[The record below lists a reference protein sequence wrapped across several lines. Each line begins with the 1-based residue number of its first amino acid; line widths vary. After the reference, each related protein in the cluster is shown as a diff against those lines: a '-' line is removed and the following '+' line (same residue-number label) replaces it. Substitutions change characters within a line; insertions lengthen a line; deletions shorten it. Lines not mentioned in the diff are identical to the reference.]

1 MYLNPARY
9 EELNREVADLME
21 TYGVD
26 EYPLD
31 VFALAGRMGIVL
43 RSYSSVPRAKLSLLK
58 DASKDAFTIAPCD
71 YEVDTT
77 FICYDQDANR
87 GRLRQSIA
95 HEIAHIWLE
104 HPSDKEPY
112 ETEAEYFAAY
122 LLAPIPVIIKLR
134 LGSVW
139 EVKDHFNVSFEAARI
154 ALERAHNRCRCGKPG
169 FEYEYRI
176 IDMYSAEGGGHLEI
190 A

>member
-1 MYLNPARY
+1 MYLGSSRY

-43 RSYSSVPRAKLSLLK
+43 RSYSSIPLAKRVAFQ
-58 DASKDAFTIAPCD
+58 DVSKDAFTIAPGE

-77 FICYDQDANR
+77 FICYNQDINK
-87 GRLRQSIA
+87 GRLMQSIA

-104 HPSDKEPY
+104 HPSDEEPY

-122 LLAPIPVIIKLR
+122 LLAPIPIIINLR
-134 LGSVW
+134 LDSVW
-139 EVKDHFNVSFEAARI
+139 EVQENFGVSFEAARI
-154 ALERAHNRCRCGKPG
+154 ALERAHNRCRCGKAG
-169 FEYEYRI
+169 FEYEYEI
-176 IDMYSAEGGGHLEI
+176 ISMYSLKGGGHLES

>member
-1 MYLNPARY
+1 MYLNPSRY

-21 TYGVD
+21 AYGVD

-31 VFALAGRMGIVL
+31 VFALAGRMRIAL
-43 RSYSSVPRAKLSLLK
+43 RSYSSVPHAKLSLFQSV
-58 DASKDAFTIAPCD
+58 SKDAFTIAPGE
-71 YEVDTT
+71 YEVNTT
-77 FICYDQDANR
+77 FICYDQDANK

-104 HPSDKEPY
+104 HPSDEEPY

-122 LLAPIPVIIKLR
+122 LLAPIPVIIRLR
-134 LGSVW
+134 LSSVW
-139 EVKDHFNVSFEAARI
+139 EVQDHFDVSFEAARI
-154 ALERAHNRCRCGKPG
+154 ALERACNRCRCGKPG
-169 FEYEYRI
+169 FGYEYEI
-176 IDMYSAEGGGHLEI
+176 IGMYEAEGGGRLEI

>member
-1 MYLNPARY
+1 MYLEPSRY
-9 EELNREVADLME
+9 EELNREVADLIE
-21 TYGVD
+21 TYD
-26 EYPLD
+26 ACAYPLD

-43 RSYSSVPRAKLSLLK
+43 RSYSSIPFAERSAFQNI
-58 DASKDAFTIAPCD
+58 SKDAFTIASGE

-77 FICYDQDANR
+77 FICYNQNMNG

-104 HPSDKEPY
+104 HPNDKDPF

-122 LLAPIPVIIKLR
+122 LLAPIPLIIKLR
-134 LGSVW
+134 LASVL
-139 EVKDHFNVSFEAARI
+139 EVKERFGVSFEAARI
-154 ALERAHNRCRCGKPG
+154 SLERAGNRCRCGKAG
-169 FEYEYRI
+169 FEYEYGI
-176 IDMYSAEGGGHLEI
+176 INMYNLKGGGCLEI

>member
-1 MYLNPARY
+1 MYLGSSKY

-21 TYGVD
+21 AYGVD

-31 VFALAGRMGIVL
+31 VFSLAGRMGIVL
-43 RSYSSVPRAKLSLLK
+43 RSYSSVPRVRRSLFQ
-58 DASKDAFTIAPCD
+58 DISKDAFTIAPGD

-77 FICYDQDANR
+77 FICYDQDANK
-87 GRLRQSIA
+87 GRLKQSIA

-104 HPSDKEPY
+104 HPSDEEPY

-134 LGSVW
+134 LNSVL
-139 EVKDHFNVSFEAARI
+139 EVQECFGVSYEAARI
-154 ALERAHNRCRCGKPG
+154 ALKRANKRCRCGKSG
-169 FEYEYRI
+169 FEYEYEI
-176 IDMYSAEGGGHLEI
+176 IGMYGPKGGGQLEI

>member
-1 MYLNPARY
+1 MYLKPSRY
-9 EELNREVADLME
+9 EELNREVADLIEAYDADM
-21 TYGVD
+21 
-26 EYPLD
+26 YPLD

-43 RSYSSVPRAKLSLLK
+43 MPYSSIPLAKRS
-58 DASKDAFTIAPCD
+58 AFMGISKDAFTIAPGE

-104 HPSDKEPY
+104 HPSDEEPF

-122 LLAPIPVIIKLR
+122 LLAPIPLIIKLR
-134 LGSVW
+134 LASVR
-139 EVKDHFNVSFEAARI
+139 EVQKRFGISFEAARI
-154 ALERAHNRCRCGKPG
+154 ALERAGNRCRCGKAG
-169 FEYEYRI
+169 FGYEYRI
-176 IDMYSAEGGGHLEI
+176 ISMHSRKGGGYLET